1 MQLEAKKYLFDMR
14 RAAALVAEWTAGL
27 SIEEYQQR
35 AMVRAAVERELQIVG
50 EALVLLTKLD
60 PTLAEHITDRRRI
73 VAFRNILVHGYAE
86 VDDRL
91 VWDVVATK
99 LPTLRAELDVL
110 LPPEP

>member
-50 EALVLLTKLD
+50 QALAQLTKLD

-73 VAFRNILVHGYAE
+73 VAFRNILVHGYAD

-99 LPTLRAELDVL
+99 LPTVRAELDVL

>member
-27 SIEEYQQR
+27 SVEEYQQR
-35 AMVRAAVERELQIVG
+35 AMVRAAVEREIQIVG
-50 EALVLLTKLD
+50 EALARLTKLD
-60 PTLAEHITDRRRI
+60 PALAEHITDRRRI
-73 VAFRNILVHGYAE
+73 VAFRNILVHGYAD